1 MQIPGMTQHMTQ
13 QAVEVE
19 PEGAQPTSP
28 LHTQAKVFSPRQDM
42 VHAMFWMLLGL
53 GALVESWR
61 MDRLEN
67 QGAHPF
73 TVPGLLPGLLG
84 VALVFFGALLMLR
97 SWTRLRDAVV
107 ATPDD
112 PQAQGPK
119 AGFRTGLVLLLC
131 VGFTGGLVGRGLP
144 FWAAAAIFLTV
155 AIGLLHPKSERGVA
169 RVLAKALTIGVIA
182 GWVITLVFQEFFL
195 VRLP

>member
-1 MQIPGMTQHMTQ
+1 MTQH
-13 QAVEVE
+13 
-19 PEGAQPTSP
+19 TSGTELQGEEASLLP
-28 LHTQAKVFSPRQDM
+28 HAPARVFSPRQDM
-42 VHAMFWMLLGL
+42 RHAVFWMLLGGGTL
-53 GALVESWR
+53 IESWR

-67 QGAHPF
+67 QGANPF

-84 VALVFFGALLMLR
+84 VALIFFGALLMLR
-97 SWTRLRDAVV
+97 SWGRMREAVAVTPPDPEAQSSSAQLRI
-107 ATPDD
+107 
-112 PQAQGPK
+112 
-119 AGFRTGLVLLLC
+119 GLVLALC

-155 AIGLLHPKSERGVA
+155 TIGLLHPKTELSVP
-169 RVLAKALTIGVIA
+169 RVLIKALLIGVIA

>member
-1 MQIPGMTQHMTQ
+1 MAQPMTQPT
-13 QAVEVE
+13 
-19 PEGAQPTSP
+19 PEASP
-28 LHTQAKVFSPRQDM
+28 DAGPVLSPMATHAKVFSPRQDM
-42 VHAMFWMLLGL
+42 LHAVFWMAL
-53 GALVESWR
+53 GAGTLFESWR

-84 VALVFFGALLMLR
+84 VALMFFGALLMLR
-97 SWTRLRDAVV
+97 SWGRMQDGVAV
-107 ATPDD
+107 TPVD
-112 PQAQGPK
+112 PETQTPSAQR
-119 AGFRTGLVLLLC
+119 RTALVLALC

-144 FWAAAAIFLTV
+144 FWAAAALFITV
-155 AIGLLHPKSERGVA
+155 AIGVLHPKAEHRVS
-169 RVLAKALTIGVIA
+169 RVLIKALLIGVIA

>member
-1 MQIPGMTQHMTQ
+1 MAQNLMQHASEAAPD
-13 QAVEVE
+13 A
-19 PEGAQPTSP
+19 GAPVSP
-28 LHTQAKVFSPRQDM
+28 LQSHAKVFSPRQDM
-42 VHAMFWMLLGL
+42 MHAVFWMALGGGTL
-53 GALVESWR
+53 WESWR

-84 VALVFFGALLMLR
+84 VALMFFGALLMLR
-97 SWTRLRDAVV
+97 SWGRMRDGVAV
-107 ATPDD
+107 TPVD
-112 PQAQGPK
+112 PDTQTPSAQR
-119 AGFRTGLVLLLC
+119 RTALVLALC

-144 FWAAAAIFLTV
+144 FWAAAALFITV
-155 AIGLLHPKSERGVA
+155 AIGVLHPKTELSVS
-169 RVLAKALTIGVIA
+169 RVLIKALLIGVIA

>member
-1 MQIPGMTQHMTQ
+1 MVQPLTP
-13 QAVEVE
+13 QATEVV
-19 PEGAQPTSP
+19 PDGAQPSSP
-28 LHTQAKVFSPRQDM
+28 LQAQAKVFSPRQDM
-42 VHAMFWMLLGL
+42 MHAVFWMAL
-53 GALVESWR
+53 GAGTILESWR

-97 SWTRLRDAVV
+97 SWGRMLDAVTV
-107 ATPDD
+107 SPPDPEMQTPSATRR
-112 PQAQGPK
+112 
-119 AGFRTGLVLLLC
+119 AGVVLALC
-131 VGFTGGLVGRGLP
+131 VGFSGGLVGRGLP
-144 FWAAAAIFLTV
+144 FWAAAAIFITV
-155 AIGLLHPKSERGVA
+155 AIGVLHPKPEQGVG
-169 RVLAKALTIGVIA
+169 RVLAKALMIGVIA

>member
-1 MQIPGMTQHMTQ
+1 MTQPT
-13 QAVEVE
+13 AEATSDTEVLS
-19 PEGAQPTSP
+19 SP
-28 LHTQAKVFSPRQDM
+28 LHAQAKVFAPKQDM
-42 VHAMFWMLLGL
+42 LHAVFWMALGGGTL
-53 GALVESWR
+53 FESWR

-84 VALVFFGALLMLR
+84 VALMFFAALLMLR
-97 SWTRLRDAVV
+97 SWGRMQDAVV
-107 ATPDD
+107 ATPSD
-112 PQAQGPK
+112 PDTQTSSAQW
-119 AGFRTGLVLLLC
+119 RTGLVLALC

-155 AIGLLHPKSERGVA
+155 AIGVLHPKTELSVS
-169 RVLAKALTIGVIA
+169 RVVIKALLIGVIA